1 MSGIGSFKEADDAV
15 RAYFDCVNAN
25 GGIHGWRIT
34 YHDEDD
40 QSQLDAAAAGR
51 EISSATKASTR

>member
-1 MSGIGSFKEADDAV
+1 MSGIGSFKEADDAA

-25 GGIHGWRIT
+25 GGIHGRPIT

-40 QSQLDAAAAGR
+40 QSQLDVAAQAAKKW
-51 EISSATKASTR
+51 SATKAFTC